1 MALFSR
7 LSGLRRS
14 RLFRAVVGGSA
25 FVGAAAGGATG
36 AVLLSGE
43 GNAPAEAAQPAAK
56 VGVQQVSLDVERKK
70 VRVRTDR
77 SLLTDSLDASS
88 AGATSLHSPNT
99 PNTPDNTGGAENT
112 GNTPNTPDNTGG
124 ADDSPSQTSSSVQ
137 GSNSG
142 GGDGVSDGADDS
154 PSNTS

>member
-1 MALFSR
+1 MAF
-7 LSGLRRS
+7 LSKLPGLRRS
-14 RLFRAVVGGSA
+14 RLFRALVGGSA
-25 FVGAAAGGATG
+25 FAGAAAGGAAG
-36 AVLLSGE
+36 AVLLSGD

-70 VRVRTDR
+70 VRVNADR
-77 SLLTDSLDASS
+77 SLLGDSLDASS

-112 GNTPNTPDNTGG
+112 TANTPDNTHGVN
-124 ADDSPSQTSSSVQ
+124 DSPSNTSSSVQ

-142 GGDGVSDGADDS
+142 GGVSDGADDS